1 MKNSFFTILL
11 FGCMFS
17 LQNAYTQTYEWQ
29 WALHGGGNHG
39 SGGFDYT
46 SEQIYDVKVGTD
58 NNYYF
63 IGTLQGK
70 NMVQL
75 NGTPVTTYN
84 STMGGND
91 IFIFSTTCDGTVR
104 WSQAIG
110 GKDLFDASYKVILD
124 NQNNVYAGVFVGLG
138 DAGFPVHF
146 SPNDALPGPPQ
157 NSSINSDFY
166 KTGFL
171 LKYDTNGNLKKR
183 EPLQGSVNGNNFS
196 SQILDLAID
205 SNNNLHFIIGLSAGS
220 HLNGNVTV
228 PAGFINY
235 SYQYYLVK
243 YDQNLNYVSSILLPI
258 PQGSLFFAHYTCF
271 AYDETLN
278 RYYISGNRSVNITGQ
293 PSAFMYDGKAI
304 VNRNFLLAINGSD
317 GSELWRREI
326 YSDPVNGS
334 LASNIISSIAVDSN
348 SDVYLAGLIWTTA
361 PNQEVKIYDPN
372 HPTQTT
378 YTFNPPVYTNIPLLT
393 RLNSNGTVQWTKT
406 PTAFAANYTS
416 NTSLEA
422 KGITFNGNEVA
433 LSCSDAYFKWDSFS
447 LNHPKFYMP
456 DPVLL
461 RFSKQTGITLGMHDI
476 KGASGSHQFM
486 TAVAADLDGNYI
498 VGGAF
503 SGSLFTGTTPAS
515 IAPMVS
521 TGHYD
526 LFVAKLGASPCGT
539 AAGTDVKKLNVTVY
553 PNPAN
558 ELVYIETDETLYDY
572 EIYNTLGQ
580 KLLKDTFKGASFI
593 NLHSLAN
600 GTYFV
605 KLTTQQGSSAT
616 VKIIKKQ

>member
-1 MKNSFFTILL
+1 MKNRFFKILL
-11 FGCMFS
+11 LGCMFS
-17 LQNAYTQTYEWQ
+17 LQNVYTQTYQWQ

-104 WSQAIG
+104 WSQPIG
-110 GKDLFDASYKVILD
+110 GKNLFDASYQLVLD
-124 NQNNVYAGVFVGLG
+124 NQNNVYAGVFVGLA
-138 DAGFPVHF
+138 DASFPVHF

-157 NSSINSDFY
+157 NSNINSDFY

-171 LKYDTNGNLKKR
+171 VKYDTNGNLKKR

-196 SQILDLAID
+196 SQIHDLAID
-205 SNNNLHFIIGLSAGS
+205 SNNNLHFIVGLSAGS

-228 PAGFINY
+228 PSGFTNY
-235 SYQYYLVK
+235 AYQYYLVK
-243 YDQNLNYVSSILLPI
+243 YDHNLNYVNNILLPI
-258 PQGSLFFAHYTCF
+258 PQGSLFFAHNTRF
-271 AYDETLN
+271 VYDETLN
-278 RYYISGNRSVNITGQ
+278 RYYVSASRSVNITAQ
-293 PSAFMYDGKAI
+293 PGPFTYDGKAI
-304 VNRNFLLAINGSD
+304 VNRTFLLAINGTD
-317 GSELWRREI
+317 GSEVWRREI

-334 LASNIISSIAVDSN
+334 LASNTISSIAVDSN
-348 SDVYLAGLIWTTA
+348 SDVYLAGLIWTTV

-372 HPTQTT
+372 NPTLTT
-378 YTFNPPVYTNIPLLT
+378 YTFKPVVHTNMPLLAK
-393 RLNSNGTVQWTKT
+393 LNSNGTVQWTKT
-406 PTAFAANYTS
+406 PTAFASNYTS

-422 KGITFNGNEVA
+422 KGIAFNGNEVA
-433 LSCSDAYFKWDSFS
+433 LSCSDSYFKWDSFS

-461 RFSKQTGITLGMHDI
+461 RFNKQTGSTLGMHDI
-476 KGASGSHQFM
+476 KGDSGSNQSM
-486 TAVAADLDGNYI
+486 TAVATDRDGNYI

-503 SGSLFTGTTPAS
+503 SGSLFTGNTPAS
-515 IAPMVS
+515 IAPLVS

-526 LFVAKLGASPCGT
+526 LFVAKLGASACGT
-539 AAGTDVKKLNVTVY
+539 AAGTDVRKLKVTVY

-558 ELVYIETDETLYDY
+558 ELVYIETDEILYDY
-572 EIYNTLGQ
+572 VVYNVLGQ
-580 KLLKDTFKGASFI
+580 HLLKGTFSSENSI

-600 GTYFV
+600 GTYFI
-605 KLTTQQGSSAT
+605 KLTTQHGSIAT
-616 VKIIKKQ
+616 VKIKKQ